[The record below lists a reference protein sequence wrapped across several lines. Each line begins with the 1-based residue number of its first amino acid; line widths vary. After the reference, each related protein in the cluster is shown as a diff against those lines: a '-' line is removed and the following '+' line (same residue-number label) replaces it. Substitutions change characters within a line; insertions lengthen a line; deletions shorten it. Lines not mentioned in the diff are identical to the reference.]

1 VGKKKPSPR
10 NERRAAARDAER
22 LARDRARL
30 ARLEP
35 GGEPERPIE
44 VESASQIEPI
54 ALGMTCLACEG
65 SNRLIE
71 HAAEVVGE
79 TRLRK
84 LLLAC
89 AQCGARRTVWFR
101 IVVSLPS

>member
-35 GGEPERPIE
+35 GGTPERPIE
-44 VESASQIEPI
+44 VESASQIETV
-54 ALGMTCLACEG
+54 ALGMACLSCEG
-65 SNRLIE
+65 PNRLME
-71 HAAEVVGE
+71 HAAELVE
-79 TRLRK
+79 EIRLRRVE
-84 LLLAC
+84 LAC
-89 AQCGARRTVWFR
+89 ARCGARRTVWFR